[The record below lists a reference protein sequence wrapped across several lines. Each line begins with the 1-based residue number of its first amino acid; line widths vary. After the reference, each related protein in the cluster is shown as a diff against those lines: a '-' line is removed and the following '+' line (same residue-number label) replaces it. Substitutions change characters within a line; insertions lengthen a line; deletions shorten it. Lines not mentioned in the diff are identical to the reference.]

1 MSKYDKMIEENQRKS
16 KEKIELALQAIQDML
31 ANKERISVPKL
42 MKKTG
47 LSRGFFYKNPT
58 VRDTL
63 NQAVEQQAGM
73 IDPRREIL
81 NMAMEKQIE
90 LLNHD
95 VKNLRQDYRKYF
107 EQVVMQMYIEADKQK
122 IYLNH
127 CPFLCYGGSYN
138 GTWQLFGHVHT
149 SRHNTGKDAPRLKM
163 LFPTQYDVGVDNNDF
178 TPVSFARV
186 KAIIEKQIEQSKKG
200 EQ

>member
-1 MSKYDKMIEENQRKS
+1 MNYKFDGSRVFFTSDTHFNHTNIIRFCNRPFKDVAHMNETIISNWNRVVAPDDIVFHLGDFCLGGSAEWINVLS
-16 KEKIELALQAIQDML
+16 WLNGKIYLI
-31 ANKERISVPKL
+31 
-42 MKKTG
+42 TG
-47 LSRGFFYKNPT
+47 
-58 VRDTL
+58 
-63 NQAVEQQAGM
+63 
-73 IDPRREIL
+73 
-81 NMAMEKQIE
+81 
-90 LLNHD
+90 NHD
-95 VKNLRQDYRKYF
+95 IKNLRQDYRKYF
-107 EQVVMQMYIEADKQK
+107 EQVVMQMYIEVDKQK

-186 KAIIEKQIEQSKKG
+186 KAIIEKQIEQSERG

>member
-1 MSKYDKMIEENQRKS
+1 MMISCLGDFCLGGSAEWIN
-16 KEKIELALQAIQDML
+16 
-31 ANKERISVPKL
+31 V
-42 MKKTG
+42 
-47 LSRGFFYKNPT
+47 LSR
-58 VRDTL
+58 L
-63 NQAVEQQAGM
+63 NGK
-73 IDPRREIL
+73 IYLITG
-81 NMAMEKQIE
+81 
-90 LLNHD
+90 NHD

>member
-1 MSKYDKMIEENQRKS
+1 
-16 KEKIELALQAIQDML
+16 
-31 ANKERISVPKL
+31 
-42 MKKTG
+42 
-47 LSRGFFYKNPT
+47 
-58 VRDTL
+58 
-63 NQAVEQQAGM
+63 
-73 IDPRREIL
+73 
-81 NMAMEKQIE
+81 
-90 LLNHD
+90 
-95 VKNLRQDYRKYF
+95 
-107 EQVVMQMYIEADKQK
+107 MQMYIEADKQK

-186 KAIIEKQIEQSKKG
+186 KAIKEKQIEQSKKG